1 MKKLFFFVPIIFLI
15 FATTLTKNST
25 KKLDKEIFQLKEN
38 IRILDDRYELTL
50 LDYSILTSPK
60 KLMEYQQFYF
70 DDKFIQ
76 KKIEN
81 LSKIELNYEDY
92 LFHAGTLEKEGK
104 IFSMGGRVL
113 NFVSLSNEFIN
124 ARENVNKYLNKLNW
138 TGGFYRKDIGYKV
151 INK

>member
-1 MKKLFFFVPIIFLI
+1 MKKLFFFTPIIFLI

-60 KLMEYQQFYF
+60 KLMEYQQLYF
-70 DDKFIQ
+70 EDNLIQ

-81 LSKIELNYEDY
+81 LNWITIKDKNLQIESIIN
-92 LFHAGTLEKEGK
+92 
-104 IFSMGGRVL
+104 
-113 NFVSLSNEFIN
+113 NE
-124 ARENVNKYLNKLNW
+124 
-138 TGGFYRKDIGYKV
+138 
-151 INK
+151 

>member
-1 MKKLFFFVPIIFLI
+1 MKKLFFFTPIIFLI

-38 IRILDDRYELTL
+38 IRILEDRYELTL

-70 DDKFIQ
+70 DDKFVQ

-81 LSKIELNYEDY
+81 LSKIEFLNDK
-92 LFHAGTLEKEGK
+92 LK
-104 IFSMGGRVL
+104 IDKMVKIDEWIR
-113 NFVSLSNEFIN
+113 
-124 ARENVNKYLNKLNW
+124 
-138 TGGFYRKDIGYKV
+138 
-151 INK
+151 

>member
-1 MKKLFFFVPIIFLI
+1 MKKLFFFTPIIFLI

-50 LDYSILTSPK
+50 LDYSILTSPR

-70 DDKFIQ
+70 DEKFLQ

-81 LSKIELNYEDY
+81 LSKIEFLKDK
-92 LFHAGTLEKEGK
+92 LKIEKMVK
-104 IFSMGGRVL
+104 ID
-113 NFVSLSNEFIN
+113 E
-124 ARENVNKYLNKLNW
+124 
-138 TGGFYRKDIGYKV
+138 
-151 INK
+151 

>member
-1 MKKLFFFVPIIFLI
+1 ML
-15 FATTLTKNST
+15 ATTLTKNST

-38 IRILDDRYELTL
+38 IRILEDRYELIL

-81 LSKIELNYEDY
+81 LSKIEFLNDK
-92 LFHAGTLEKEGK
+92 LK
-104 IFSMGGRVL
+104 INNMVKID
-113 NFVSLSNEFIN
+113 E
-124 ARENVNKYLNKLNW
+124 
-138 TGGFYRKDIGYKV
+138 
-151 INK
+151 

>member
-1 MKKLFFFVPIIFLI
+1 MKRLFFFIPITVLI

-38 IRILDDRYELTL
+38 IRILEDRYEFTL

-60 KLMEYQQFYF
+60 KLIEYQKYYF

-81 LSKIELNYEDY
+81 LNTIQIVNDNLKI
-92 LFHAGTLEKEGK
+92 KK
-104 IFSMGGRVL
+104 M
-113 NFVSLSNEFIN
+113 
-124 ARENVNKYLNKLNW
+124 VNI
-138 TGGFYRKDIGYKV
+138 DE
-151 INK
+151 

>member
-1 MKKLFFFVPIIFLI
+1 MKKLFFFTPIIVLI

-38 IRILDDRYELTL
+38 IRILEDRYELTL

-70 DDKFIQ
+70 EDKFIQ

-81 LSKIELNYEDY
+81 LRKIE
-92 LFHAGTLEKEGK
+92 
-104 IFSMGGRVL
+104 
-113 NFVSLSNEFIN
+113 
-124 ARENVNKYLNKLNW
+124 YLNDKL
-138 TGGFYRKDIGYKV
+138 KIEKMV
-151 INK
+151 KINE

>member
-1 MKKLFFFVPIIFLI
+1 MKKLIFFVPVIFLI

-38 IRILDDRYELTL
+38 IRILEDRYELTL

-70 DDKFIQ
+70 DDKFVQ

-81 LSKIELNYEDY
+81 LNKIEFL
-92 LFHAGTLEKEGK
+92 HEKLK
-104 IFSMGGRVL
+104 IDKMVKID
-113 NFVSLSNEFIN
+113 E
-124 ARENVNKYLNKLNW
+124 
-138 TGGFYRKDIGYKV
+138 
-151 INK
+151 

>member
-1 MKKLFFFVPIIFLI
+1 MKKLFFFTPIIFLI

-70 DDKFIQ
+70 DDKLVQ

-81 LSKIELNYEDY
+81 LNKIEFLN
-92 LFHAGTLEKEGK
+92 EKLK
-104 IFSMGGRVL
+104 IDKMVKID
-113 NFVSLSNEFIN
+113 E
-124 ARENVNKYLNKLNW
+124 
-138 TGGFYRKDIGYKV
+138 
-151 INK
+151 

>member
-1 MKKLFFFVPIIFLI
+1 MKKLFFFTPIILLI

-38 IRILDDRYELTL
+38 IRILEDRYELTL

-70 DDKFIQ
+70 EDKFLQ

-81 LSKIELNYEDY
+81 LRKIEFLNDK
-92 LFHAGTLEKEGK
+92 LKIEKMV
-104 IFSMGGRVL
+104 II
-113 NFVSLSNEFIN
+113 NE
-124 ARENVNKYLNKLNW
+124 
-138 TGGFYRKDIGYKV
+138 
-151 INK
+151 

>member
-70 DDKFIQ
+70 DEQFVQ

-81 LSKIELNYEDY
+81 LNKIEFFYDKL
-92 LFHAGTLEKEGK
+92 K
-104 IFSMGGRVL
+104 IDKMV
-113 NFVSLSNEFIN
+113 
-124 ARENVNKYLNKLNW
+124 
-138 TGGFYRKDIGYKV
+138 KV
-151 INK
+151 DE